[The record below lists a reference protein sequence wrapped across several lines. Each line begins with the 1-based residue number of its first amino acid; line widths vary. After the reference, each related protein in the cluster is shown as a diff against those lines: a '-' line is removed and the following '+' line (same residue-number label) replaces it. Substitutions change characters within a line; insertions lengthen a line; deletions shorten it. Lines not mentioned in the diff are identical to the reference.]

1 MFASRQLRN
10 SLLSVFFAD
19 FCHHAREAAAR
30 RPRQLSA
37 ESFMPLKLLLILGG
51 VTAFGPLAIDM
62 YLPAFPAMAEA
73 LGAQPS
79 QIQLSLSVY
88 FLGLAMGQVFYGP
101 VADLI
106 GRRKPLLFGI
116 VLFCLA
122 SLACAFAPSFEWL
135 LVARFA
141 QALGGC
147 AGIVVNRAVVR
158 DLCTPIEA
166 AKAFSHLMLIMGVAP
181 ILAPLLGGVLLSA
194 VGWSAIFLFLAL
206 FSGIYVLAVYFG
218 LPETIPADAPRL
230 PLSNAFGSYM
240 LLLREPVF
248 MFHALTGGVAMAGM
262 FAYIAGVPFVVM
274 QLYDIPPERFG
285 WFFGAN
291 AAGFILFAQF
301 NAFMLRRHSPLQ
313 MLRRTTACYAVFTAL
328 LLVVALWQPASIWPM
343 VVPMF
348 GSVAIIALVLPN
360 SSASAMAGYGHKA
373 GVASAL
379 MGTLQSAIAGI
390 TSAMVGLLHDGSA
403 VPMAAIMAGCGLVT
417 VLMAWAARRATATAQ
432 AAAKHAG

>member
-1 MFASRQLRN
+1 
-10 SLLSVFFAD
+10 
-19 FCHHAREAAAR
+19 
-30 RPRQLSA
+30 
-37 ESFMPLKLLLILGG
+37 MPLKLLLILGG

-73 LGAQPS
+73 LGAETR

-135 LVARFA
+135 LAARFA

-158 DLCTPIEA
+158 DLCTPIQA
-166 AKAFSHLMLIMGVAP
+166 ARAFSHLMLIMGVAP
-181 ILAPLLGGVLLSA
+181 ILAPLMGGLLLST
-194 VGWSAIFLFLAL
+194 VGWSSIFLFLAL
-206 FSGIYVLAVYFG
+206 FSGVYVLAVYFG
-218 LPETIPADAPRL
+218 LPETLPADAPRL
-230 PLSNAFGSYM
+230 PLSRAFGSYM
-240 LLLREPVF
+240 RLLREPVF

-262 FAYIAGVPFVVM
+262 FAYIAGVPFVII
-274 QLYDIPPERFG
+274 QLYSIPPEQFG

-301 NAFMLRRHSPLQ
+301 NSFMLRRHSPLQ
-313 MLRRTTACYAVFTAL
+313 MLRRTTAFYAICTTIL
-328 LLVVALWQPASIWPM
+328 LGVALAQPASIWPM
-343 VVPMF
+343 MLPMF
-348 GSVAIIALVLPN
+348 GSVAVIALVLPN

-379 MGTLQSAIAGI
+379 MGTLQSVIAGL
-390 TSAMVGLLHDGSA
+390 TSALVGLLHDGSA
-403 VPMAAIMAGCGLVT
+403 VPMAGVMAGCGVLT
-417 VLMAWAARRATATAQ
+417 VLMAWLARRA
-432 AAAKHAG
+432 AARSKQPG

>member
-1 MFASRQLRN
+1 
-10 SLLSVFFAD
+10 
-19 FCHHAREAAAR
+19 
-30 RPRQLSA
+30 
-37 ESFMPLKLLLILGG
+37 MPLRLLLILGG

-73 LGAQPS
+73 LGADTS

-88 FLGLAMGQVFYGP
+88 FLGLALGQVFYGP
-101 VADLI
+101 VADLV

-122 SLACAFAPSFEWL
+122 SLGCAFAPSFEWL

-158 DLCTPIEA
+158 DLCTPIQA

-181 ILAPLLGGVLLSA
+181 ILAPLLGGLLLST
-194 VGWSAIFLFLAL
+194 VGWNSIFLFLAL
-206 FSGIYVLAVYFG
+206 FSGVYVLAVYFG
-218 LPETIPADAPRL
+218 LQETLPADAPRL
-230 PLSNAFGSYM
+230 PLSKAFGSYM
-240 LLLREPVF
+240 KLLREPVF

-262 FAYIAGVPFVVM
+262 FAYIAGVPFVVIE
-274 QLYDIPPERFG
+274 LYAVPPERFG

-313 MLRRTTACYAVFTAL
+313 MLRRTTAFYAVCTLIL
-328 LLVVALWQPASIWPM
+328 LGVALWQPASIWPM
-343 VVPMF
+343 MFPLF
-348 GSVAIIALVLPN
+348 GSVAVIALVLPN

-379 MGTLQSAIAGI
+379 MGTLQSMIAGL
-390 TSAMVGLLHDGSA
+390 TSALVGVLHDGSA
-403 VPMAAIMAGCGLVT
+403 VPMAAVMASCGVLT
-417 VLMAWAARRATATAQ
+417 VLMAALARRATLRE
-432 AAAKHAG
+432 KVLGI